1 MVDAAGPVGS
11 ERSPIRWATGC
22 GVLVVVIDGPIH
34 AADAPAIAAWT
45 GALLAVGGARWVTCD
60 VTRLTA
66 PDVDTVD
73 ALAQLYLEVRERRR
87 PVRFTH
93 APDALRELVDLM
105 GLQDV
110 LPLGVPSTVE
120 PGRQAEQG
128 EQPLG
133 VEEGV
138 QPDDAPA

>member
-1 MVDAAGPVGS
+1 MGTTDPIASTHG
-11 ERSPIRWATGC
+11 PIRWAIGC
-22 GVLVVVIDGPIH
+22 DVLVVVIDGPIH
-34 AADAPAIAAWT
+34 AGDAPAIAAWT
-45 GALLAVGGARWVTCD
+45 GALLAVGGARRVTCD

-73 ALAQLYLEVRERRR
+73 ALAQLSLEVRERRR
-87 PVRFTH
+87 TVRFTH
-93 APDALRELVDLM
+93 APEPLRELVDLM
-105 GLQDV
+105 GLQEV
-110 LPLGVPSTVE
+110 LPLGVPSVVE
-120 PGRQAEQG
+120 PGRQAEQR